1 MLIPEP
7 SPSRGGQGGDGVREQ
22 MLGQTNGSAKKFS
35 ASLRRQ
41 PTDAERLLWQRLRG
55 EQLGAKFRRQHPYL
69 GYVLDFVCLERK
81 LVIEVDGSQHAE
93 SETDEKRDR
102 DLRASGFRVLR
113 FWNNEVITQTD
124 AVLERIAGELQR
136 SD

>member
-1 MLIPEP
+1 
-7 SPSRGGQGGDGVREQ
+7 
-22 MLGQTNGSAKKFS
+22 MLGQTNGSARKFS